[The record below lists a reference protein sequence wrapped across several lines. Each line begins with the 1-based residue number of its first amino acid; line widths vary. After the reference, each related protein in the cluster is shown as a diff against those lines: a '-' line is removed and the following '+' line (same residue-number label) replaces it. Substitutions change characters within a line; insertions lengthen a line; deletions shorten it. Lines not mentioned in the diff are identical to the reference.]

1 MDSPTLVAI
10 AAILMFIMT
19 VMLMAAWRM
28 NPRIAGL
35 KAWTLAYAC
44 GLPIC
49 LNLLWHD
56 YAPEWLTVV
65 FTQLSTFLLAWI
77 NLLACRRYLNLPSLP
92 HSAGLSAMG
101 VLLATGLYFTLIQP
115 NQGLR
120 FLTLST
126 VLGVL
131 FLLSA
136 RTMARGGAS
145 EYPARYLYALCCGG
159 HGVFLLLRPWLFQV
173 GRNGLFNSEQ
183 MLVVSHLIVI
193 EAIVALVLLGF
204 CVVML
209 ANEQVTL
216 ALKQMADRDPL
227 TGAYNRRAFMSTL
240 EKATLYASRLVFP
253 VSVLLIDLDHFKRI
267 NDTWGHQRGD
277 DALRHVV
284 RVLQDCLREGD
295 ILGRMGGEEFAIV
308 LPNAS
313 QQEAEHIANRL
324 RLAIEAQPLQY
335 AGAALPL
342 TTSIGVAGWL
352 PPEKPDSLLHR
363 ADEAM
368 YQAKRQGR
376 NCVVPAPQAGSH
388 LLKDDAAIAQC
399 VLLTG
404 R

>member
-1 MDSPTLVAI
+1 MTSLHSPTLVAV

-19 VMLMAAWRM
+19 LMLLAAWRM

-35 KAWTLAYAC
+35 KAWTLAFAC

-49 LNLLWHD
+49 LNLLLRD
-56 YAPEWLTVV
+56 YAPEWLSVV
-65 FTQLSTFLLAWI
+65 FTQLSTFLLAWL
-77 NLLACRRYLNLPSLP
+77 NLAACRRYLNLRRLP
-92 HSAGLSAMG
+92 HSAGLCTVAM
-101 VLLATGLYFTLIQP
+101 LLLSGLYFTLVQP

-126 VLGVL
+126 VLGLL

-136 RTMARGGAS
+136 RTMARGGIAH
-145 EYPARYLYALCCGG
+145 YPARYLYALCCGS
-159 HGVFLLLRPWLFQV
+159 HGVFLLLRPWLFHI
-173 GRNGLFNSEQ
+173 GNKGLFDSAQ
-183 MLVVSHLIVI
+183 MLVVSHLVVI

-227 TGAYNRRAFMSTL
+227 TGAYNRRAFMSML
-240 EKATLYASRLVFP
+240 EKATLYAHRLAFP

-284 RVLQDCLREGD
+284 QVAQDCLREGD
-295 ILGRMGGEEFAIV
+295 ILGRMGGEEFAIM
-308 LPNAS
+308 LPNAT
-313 QQEAEHIANRL
+313 QQEAEHIAGRL
-324 RLAIEAQPLQY
+324 RQAIEAQPLQY
-335 AGAALPL
+335 AGATLSL

-352 PPEKPDSLLHR
+352 APENPDGLLHR

-376 NCVVPAPQAGSH
+376 NCVVLAPQA
-388 LLKDDAAIAQC
+388 
-399 VLLTG
+399 V
-404 R
+404 

>member
-1 MDSPTLVAI
+1 
-10 AAILMFIMT
+10 MFIMT
-19 VMLMAAWRM
+19 LMLLAAWRM

-35 KAWTLAYAC
+35 KAWTLAFAC

-49 LNLLWHD
+49 LNLLLRD
-56 YAPEWLTVV
+56 YAPEWLSVV
-65 FTQLSTFLLAWI
+65 FTQLSTFLLAWL
-77 NLLACRRYLNLPSLP
+77 NLAACRRYLNLRRLP
-92 HSAGLSAMG
+92 HSAGLCTVAM
-101 VLLATGLYFTLIQP
+101 LLLSGLYFTLVQP

-126 VLGVL
+126 VLGLL

-136 RTMARGGAS
+136 RTMARGGIAH
-145 EYPARYLYALCCGG
+145 YPARYLYALCCGS
-159 HGVFLLLRPWLFQV
+159 HGVFLLLRPWLFHI
-173 GRNGLFNSEQ
+173 GNKGLFDSAQ
-183 MLVVSHLIVI
+183 MLVVSHLVVI

-227 TGAYNRRAFMSTL
+227 TGAYNRRAFMSML
-240 EKATLYASRLVFP
+240 EKATLYAHRLAFP

-284 RVLQDCLREGD
+284 QVAQDCLREGD
-295 ILGRMGGEEFAIV
+295 ILGRMGGEEFAIM
-308 LPNAS
+308 LPNAT
-313 QQEAEHIANRL
+313 QQEAEHIAGRL
-324 RLAIEAQPLQY
+324 RQAIEAQPLQY
-335 AGAALPL
+335 AGATLSL

-352 PPEKPDSLLHR
+352 APENPDGLLHR

-376 NCVVPAPQAGSH
+376 NCVVLAPQA
-388 LLKDDAAIAQC
+388 
-399 VLLTG
+399 V
-404 R
+404 